1 MGSGRPPGRAGLHR
15 HQHRHHH
22 RLPRGRQC
30 AGRRLRD
37 RDPGDDGLRRGR
49 RHHLGAP
56 PRAVGR
62 RRRVRLP
69 HSRAPLRPDRQRDR
83 ETRRH
88 HHLAVLHHPNS
99 GNSLDLPGHKHH
111 RTAGRPHRVRRGGAP
126 VHHRLPRARRAPAPD
141 GQQAPGRRPGGVR
154 REGDRATGDE
164 PRTGGRGHHLSG
176 GRRGGPVRLQ
186 RSPLRVRGADRRPPY
201 PASREPGRPER
212 DRGHPPGVARRDRRA
227 AALPLRVGRGQP
239 ARAPVPLPAAG
250 PRGHS
255 PGRAGDHPR
264 GRTGSQ
270 PAAGHPCRGLTGA
283 ARLTRM
289 RVAPRSDRRRSLG
302 SDGVDTERSGPET
315 EHTGVRIAHEEPS
328 PVRQGWRRVVF
339 AALLLLLTV
348 GVIYLDRDG
357 YRDGDDVGLS
367 LLDSFY
373 YATVTL
379 STTGYGDITPIT
391 PAARLVNILLITPL
405 RITFLLVLI
414 GTTLEALTAR
424 SREEFRIRR
433 WRHRVRQH
441 VIVCGYG
448 TKGRSAIRSLQAL
461 GTPLDRIVVV
471 DPEPRA
477 VDEAN
482 SIGLTG
488 IVGDAGR
495 TEVLRRASVE
505 RARAVIV
512 AANRDDASVL
522 ITLTVRQLNPTVPI
536 TTSVREEENANL
548 LRQSGADTVIT
559 TSATSG
565 RLLGLSTD
573 APRVVAVVE
582 DLVTGGQGLDLH
594 QRRVTSSEVGLDARS
609 LRDIVLSVTRSGR
622 TLRFDDPLIGTLQP
636 EDELVVVRSHH

>member
-1 MGSGRPPGRAGLHR
+1 MALERNVWNLLRFPE
-15 HQHRHHH
+15 
-22 RLPRGRQC
+22 RGR
-30 AGRRLRD
+30 
-37 RDPGDDGLRRGR
+37 
-49 RHHLGAP
+49 
-56 PRAVGR
+56 
-62 RRRVRLP
+62 
-69 HSRAPLRPDRQRDR
+69 
-83 ETRRH
+83 
-88 HHLAVLHHPNS
+88 
-99 GNSLDLPGHKHH
+99 
-111 RTAGRPHRVRRGGAP
+111 
-126 VHHRLPRARRAPAPD
+126 
-141 GQQAPGRRPGGVR
+141 
-154 REGDRATGDE
+154 
-164 PRTGGRGHHLSG
+164 
-176 GRRGGPVRLQ
+176 GPI
-186 RSPLRVRGADRRPPY
+186 
-201 PASREPGRPER
+201 
-212 DRGHPPGVARRDRRA
+212 
-227 AALPLRVGRGQP
+227 
-239 ARAPVPLPAAG
+239 
-250 PRGHS
+250 
-255 PGRAGDHPR
+255 
-264 GRTGSQ
+264 GSIVV
-270 PAAGHPCRGLTGA
+270 
-283 ARLTRM
+283 
-289 RVAPRSDRRRSLG
+289 RVA
-302 SDGVDTERSGPET
+302 
-315 EHTGVRIAHEEPS
+315 IA
-328 PVRQGWRRVVF
+328 VAAVVVV
-339 AALLLLLTV
+339 TV
-348 GVIYLDRDG
+348 IVYLDRDG

-367 LLDSFY
+367 LLDSVY

-391 PAARLVNILLITPL
+391 PGARLVNILIITPL

-424 SREEFRIRR
+424 SREEFQIRR
-433 WRHRVRQH
+433 WRSRVRQH

-477 VDEAN
+477 IDEAN
-482 SIGLTG
+482 SLGLTG

-512 AANRDDASVL
+512 AANRDDAAVL
-522 ITLTVRQLNPTVPI
+522 ITLTVRQLNPSVPI

-594 QRRVTSSEVGLDARS
+594 QRRVTSSEVGLDSRS